1 MAAPFPG
8 QMNQFQIGSY
18 FATNYYQMLQTQP
31 QLVHQFY
38 NNASTMVRL
47 DIATMETATAVGM
60 LQIHSLIM
68 SLNISTIEIKTW
80 NCLESWSGGIL
91 VMVSGL
97 VQMRDWP
104 YRRRFIQS
112 FFLAPQ
118 EKGYFVL
125 NDMFHVLDQEQG
137 PQFVGSLPVFMQNG
151 FGAKIPISNP
161 EPEESV
167 QSKEIV
173 APLQSEG
180 ETVDKYSI
188 HEPQVESC
196 PEPEPVVEEA
206 TLQEP
211 AIPTIPEPDMT
222 EMEPEPLQPSSPP
235 ASEPEPETVV
245 TPLSTPALSE
255 APQPSQSNVV
265 AAVSVEAPE
274 PEPESVPVP
283 AQSREVEPVIVGEQP
298 KLSYASVLRAKG
310 QSQSVQMPYY
320 NPAPLNKMSALR
332 PTPAEAK
339 PVVQP
344 PLSNTA
350 PLLEKPVSEPLQQP
364 IAEDEGEILSVYV
377 GNLAPSTQIAD
388 MEHVFKAFGRL
399 KPNGIAI
406 RSKKETGQ
414 VFAFIDF
421 EEAAG
426 VQNAIKA
433 SPIQFK
439 GRQIYVEGRKSN
451 ISSSHGPRRAGGG
464 GSGIYPSEP
473 SRGRYSGGMGRSSS
487 DRDYTHRPG
496 SMRRGQASRNG
507 TAS

>member
-8 QMNQFQIGSY
+8 QINQFQIGSY
-18 FATNYYQMLQTQP
+18 FASNYYQMLQTRP

-47 DIATMETATAVGM
+47 DISTMETSTAIGM

-80 NCLESWSGGIL
+80 HCLESWSGGIL

-97 VQMRDWP
+97 VQMQDWP
-104 YRRRFIQS
+104 CRRRFIQN

-151 FGAKIPISNP
+151 FGGKIPISNP
-161 EPEESV
+161 EPEESEV

-173 APLQSEG
+173 APPQPEG

-188 HEPQVESC
+188 HEPQVESLS

-206 TLQEP
+206 PLQEP
-211 AIPTIPEPDMT
+211 AIPAIPEPDVS
-222 EMEPEPLQPSSPP
+222 EMEPEPPQPSSAP
-235 ASEPEPETVV
+235 ASEPESETVA
-245 TPLSTPALSE
+245 PLSTPALSQ
-255 APQPSQSNVV
+255 APQPSQSSVM
-265 AAVSVEAPE
+265 AAVSVEAPG

-283 AQSREVEPVIVGEQP
+283 AQSREVEPVILGEQP

-320 NPAPLNKMSALR
+320 NPAPLNKTSTLR
-332 PTPAEAK
+332 AT

-344 PLSNTA
+344 PQSNTA
-350 PLLEKPVSEPLQQP
+350 PLLEKPFSEPLQQP
-364 IAEDEGEILSVYV
+364 ISEDEGEILSVYV

-406 RSKKETGQ
+406 RSRKETGM

-421 EEAAG
+421 EEASG

-439 GRQIYVEGRKSN
+439 GRPIYVEGRKPN
-451 ISSSHGPRRAGGG
+451 NTTSHGPRRVGGG

-473 SRGRYSGGMGRSSS
+473 SRGRYSGGMGRSSN
-487 DRDYTHRPG
+487 DRDYANRPG
-496 SMRRGQASRNG
+496 SLRRGQASRNG
-507 TAS
+507 PAS